1 MMESTSMTYL
11 ELTVGET
18 ALIASPEGKGL
29 TPRSSMVPI
38 LVSDQ
43 RVTESTSS
51 NGGKGLHGPHNTA
64 RLHWLG
70 TLGKAK
76 SLGH

>member
-1 MMESTSMTYL
+1 MVESISMTCPV
-11 ELTVGET
+11 LTVGET
-18 ALIASPEGKGL
+18 ALIASREGKGL
-29 TPRSSMVPI
+29 RPLSSMVPI

-43 RVTESTSS
+43 RVTELTIS

-70 TLGKAK
+70 TPGKAK
-76 SLGH
+76 SSGH